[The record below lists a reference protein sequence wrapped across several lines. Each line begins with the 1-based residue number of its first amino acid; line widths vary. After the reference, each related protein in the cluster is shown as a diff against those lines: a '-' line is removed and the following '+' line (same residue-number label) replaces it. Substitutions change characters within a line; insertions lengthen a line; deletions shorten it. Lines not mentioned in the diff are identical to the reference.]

1 LDKALNPRLTEA
13 KDGKRVVL
21 FADAVHFVCG
31 SFLGYLWCAVRM
43 FIPSMSGRQRYNV
56 PGAIDAIRHNLLTV
70 CNETYINAVS
80 VCELLKKSEKNTMIR
95 QLE

>member
-1 LDKALNPRLTEA
+1 
-13 KDGKRVVL
+13 
-21 FADAVHFVCG
+21 
-31 SFLGYLWCAVRM
+31 M

-80 VCELLKKSEKNTMIR
+80 ECELLNKIREKYDDKIVRIMLDNAKNQKSK
-95 QLE
+95 QLQELADTLNIELLFLPF